1 MKILVVDDDVICR
14 TLIVKGLEKANYD
27 TVEAQDAGE
36 ALRLLQSDGAISLL
50 ITDVMMPEVDGFD
63 LVDRI
68 RKVPSLARLPV
79 LICSALGTPDTVLR
93 AARLKIA
100 GYLLKPIDLRRLR
113 QEVARIQK
121 RRIGAFADFPETL
134 SRLDLDEAGYLK
146 MLTPLLE
153 KLSRDLPEIGR
164 LCDWGDSQKLST
176 LLAGLSGT
184 AKSLGAEALTDV
196 IGTMARANAANDT
209 SSVASLIP
217 DIERAAAELK
227 EAVQRLC
234 RQSELASTKTWT
246 VSPEG
251 ETKAAP
257 RAERG

>member
-121 RRIGAFADFPETL
+121 GRIGAFADFPETL

-153 KLSRDLPEIGR
+153 KLPRDLPEIGR

-227 EAVQRLC
+227 EAAQRLC

-251 ETKAAP
+251 ETKAAT
-257 RAERG
+257 RAERR